1 MRGWMRVA
9 ICLVEFRGLAAVFFI
24 ADEMLKAADVKLLA
38 HKNSG
43 SAYISLLFSGDVSA
57 LNQAEAAGKKAADKM
72 IRFTKNNA
80 PLSYDYGLGKNFYSI
95 VINRPRID
103 IKNIFFDDMH
113 QEDLNIENKAVGFID
128 TKGVVSAAAAADA
141 MAKSSNVDIYRY
153 QRMGSGELSVVVCG
167 KIEDVIQAVDAGIIE
182 GKKYGKVQNSSIIA
196 KPSMEMYRMF

>member
-1 MRGWMRVA
+1 MHVA
-9 ICLVEFRGLAAVFFI
+9 ICLIEFRGLASVIFI

-57 LNQAEAAGKKAADKM
+57 LNQAEATGKKAADKM

-80 PLSYDYGLGKNFYSI
+80 PLSYDYGLGKNFYSV

-103 IKNIFFDDMH
+103 IKSIFFDDMN
-113 QEDLNIENKAVGFID
+113 QENVNIRGKAVGFID
-128 TKGVVSAAAAADA
+128 TKGLVPAAAAADA
-141 MAKSSNVDIYRY
+141 MARSSNVDICGY

-167 KIEDVIQAVDAGIIE
+167 RIEDVIQAVNAGVIE
-182 GKKYGKVQNSSIIA
+182 AKKYGKVQNSSIIA